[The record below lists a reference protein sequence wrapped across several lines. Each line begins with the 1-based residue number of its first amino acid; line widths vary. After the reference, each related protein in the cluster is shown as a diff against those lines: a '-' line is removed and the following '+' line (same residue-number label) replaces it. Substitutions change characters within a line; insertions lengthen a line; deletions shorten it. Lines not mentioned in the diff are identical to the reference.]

1 MKQIAQS
8 TNKLVIFDLDGVLID
23 SRELHF
29 HSLNDALKSVDVKYV
44 IARDEH
50 LSIYDGLNTTHKLKL
65 LSELKG
71 LPLEYHDMIWQRKQL
86 ATLELIKKFTVDDK
100 LIDIFSKIK
109 SAGYMIAVASN
120 SIRETVKLSLLR
132 IGVMEYV
139 DYYISNQDVFNP
151 KPFPEMYWKCMTTL
165 HALPKD
171 TLIIEDSHIGRQ
183 GALDSGAVLLAV
195 ENTHNV
201 TWEKIEK
208 KLQQISSH
216 MTKNNIPWKDSRL
229 NVLVPM
235 AGAGSRFAQQG
246 YTFPKPLI
254 EVNGKPMIQVVVE
267 NLNIEAHYIFIVQQ
281 EHYEKYNLKYMLNLI
296 APGCDIVQVNGITEG
311 AASSTL
317 LAKNYINNDSP
328 LLIANSD
335 QYVEWNSNECMYTFT
350 ADEIDGG
357 IVTFNST
364 HPKWSYALLGDDG
377 FVSEVAEKKVISN
390 KATVGIYYWKTGSD
404 YVKYA
409 EQMINNNIRVNNEF
423 YVCPVF
429 NQAIADNK
437 KIKIKPI
444 DNMWGIG
451 TPEDLNYFLNNFKR
465 NI

>member
-1 MKQIAQS
+1 MFKSINIDRKKTFS
-8 TNKLVIFDLDGVLID
+8 YNRSIFLFL
-23 SRELHF
+23 
-29 HSLNDALKSVDVKYV
+29 
-44 IARDEH
+44 
-50 LSIYDGLNTTHKLKL
+50 
-65 LSELKG
+65 
-71 LPLEYHDMIWQRKQL
+71 
-86 ATLELIKKFTVDDK
+86 
-100 LIDIFSKIK
+100 
-109 SAGYMIAVASN
+109 
-120 SIRETVKLSLLR
+120 
-132 IGVMEYV
+132 
-139 DYYISNQDVFNP
+139 
-151 KPFPEMYWKCMTTL
+151 
-165 HALPKD
+165 
-171 TLIIEDSHIGRQ
+171 TLIIYF
-183 GALDSGAVLLAV
+183 LLLNSCQV
-195 ENTHNV
+195 E
-201 TWEKIEK
+201 
-208 KLQQISSH
+208 IS
-216 MTKNNIPWKDSRL
+216 
-229 NVLVPM
+229 
-235 AGAGSRFAQQG
+235 FQ
-246 YTFPKPLI
+246 
-254 EVNGKPMIQVVVE
+254 
-267 NLNIEAHYIFIVQQ
+267 
-281 EHYEKYNLKYMLNLI
+281 
-296 APGCDIVQVNGITEG
+296 
-311 AASSTL
+311 
-317 LAKNYINNDSP
+317 KNYINNDSP